1 MRRTPIH
8 HATCHAPEVG
18 RGSSVEAVKAQTTD
32 SAIGMAND
40 ATETRNPVRERADH
54 RWPRSSRCSDTGLI
68 LRMQNVYNLEIV
80 EKLLLVAVVDELVE
94 MRFAG
99 L

>member
-1 MRRTPIH
+1 
-8 HATCHAPEVG
+8 
-18 RGSSVEAVKAQTTD
+18 
-32 SAIGMAND
+32 
-40 ATETRNPVRERADH
+40 
-54 RWPRSSRCSDTGLI
+54 
-68 LRMQNVYNLEIV
+68 MQNVYNLEIV